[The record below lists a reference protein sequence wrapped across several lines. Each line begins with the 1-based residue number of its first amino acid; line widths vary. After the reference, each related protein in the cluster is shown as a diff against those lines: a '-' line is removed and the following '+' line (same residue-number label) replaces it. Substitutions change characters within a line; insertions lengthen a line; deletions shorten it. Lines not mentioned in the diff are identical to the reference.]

1 MKRTIL
7 QKTIAKKAIVV
18 STLTAVFLSGCAN
31 KVYFGTATSLAI
43 DFSSNGAGIG
53 YKNSQMAIVPPK
65 ENGTEFSVLGSSDI
79 DISLSKIMIDEE
91 FATGE
96 AAEYASQD
104 NLSNQNLNT
113 THGNLLFGA
122 YTSVSIIDLNFGVTN
137 PFQGATFGYK
147 RATATIIPIV
157 DDSLRSVY
165 AKTSINSEQYDAQTN
180 PCGTKT
186 DGLRFV
192 QLFATGKAA
201 VTLAEQNRTSLETV
215 GSGSNVSKNG
225 VCGE

>member
-1 MKRTIL
+1 M
-7 QKTIAKKAIVV
+7 AI
-18 STLTAVFLSGCAN
+18 FLSGCAN
-31 KVYFGTATSLAI
+31 TVYFGTSTRLAI
-43 DFSSNGAGIG
+43 DFSSDGAGIG
-53 YKNSQMAIVPPK
+53 YKNSQMAVVPPK

-96 AAEYASQD
+96 AAEYASQ
-104 NLSNQNLNT
+104 NKVFKSEPNPA
-113 THGNLLFGA
+113 HGNLLFGA

-147 RATATIIPIV
+147 RATATIVPIV
-157 DDSLRSVY
+157 DNSLRSVY
-165 AKTSINSEQYDAQTN
+165 AKTSINSEQYDAETN

-192 QLFATGKAA
+192 QLFATGEAA
-201 VTLAEQNRTSLETV
+201 VNLAKKNQASLETA
-215 GSGSNVSKNG
+215 GSSDKESKKAA
-225 VCGE
+225 CGE

>member
-1 MKRTIL
+1 MKRT
-7 QKTIAKKAIVV
+7 VV
-18 STLTAVFLSGCAN
+18 ISTLAVIFLSGCAN

-53 YKNSQMAIVPPK
+53 YKNAQMAIVPPK

-79 DISLSKIMIDEE
+79 DISISKIIIDEE

-96 AAEYASQD
+96 AAEYALHND
-104 NLSNQNLNT
+104 LLREDLNT

-122 YTSVSIIDLNFGVTN
+122 YTTVSIIDLNFGVTN

-186 DGLRFV
+186 NGLRFV

-201 VTLAEQNRTSLETV
+201 INMAKKNQESLETA
-215 GSGSNVSKNG
+215 GSSNKISKKA